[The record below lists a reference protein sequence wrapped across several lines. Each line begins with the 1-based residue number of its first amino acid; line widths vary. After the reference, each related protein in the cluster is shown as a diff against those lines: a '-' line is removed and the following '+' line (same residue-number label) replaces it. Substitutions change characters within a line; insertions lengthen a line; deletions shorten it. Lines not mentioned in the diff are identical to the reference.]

1 MSALITTTD
10 VGGSPDVPDAT
21 VTTKWKQYLWVRQV
35 GSSAVPKVYVWN
47 DFATSDATYLK
58 WQEKADVSAGSI
70 VNSQISNS
78 AAIAGSKLDLTNT
91 IVNADINSSAAI
103 DSSKLATVPYAKLN
117 LSGAVTNADLAG
129 SISQDKLAGSI
140 GIGKLSLTS
149 SITNSHINGSAA
161 IDSSKLAT
169 IPYSKL
175 TLSNSITNNDVATTA
190 AISYNKLSVSD
201 GDIPFAKLSITNG
214 DISNLK
220 IDRLY
225 EKRLSIQ
232 SAQSSSGAI
241 LQVPD
246 SAKQLDGIYRG
257 VLSSSGDQSIVLPDL
272 KKFNVKI
279 NNANGYS
286 NGATSLT
293 VDALPQ
299 ALYAGQVVTFSNEAT
314 FTLSANASADAT
326 TITGKL
332 VAASTVA
339 NDSLGYVYDG
349 TSFRLS
355 VYKGGGS
362 GKVDIRI
369 AGHIP
374 SAGTYSGSNLTLTLP
389 AGHGILEDD
398 KITVTGM
405 TPDYYNVV
413 KATVTNATNTQIT
426 YANQSS
432 TTPAANAT
440 GFGLARRSEKLVNN
454 STGVLSDSITVIP
467 TTASAE
473 NKKIVIHC
481 IADSD
486 RGDGQWLIGGI
497 PSYSSTTLQA
507 ETGETFSKSV
517 KKDLPT
523 ATKVFKTTVDLSDVA
538 TGNGKTISVQSD
550 HGDTAAIGDKILF
563 EGGGILTLT
572 SAVSASATSLIGN
585 LTGFEVGKYELG
597 HRIPRE
603 DGALLESGREFK
615 TATNIVMIVP

>member
-91 IVNADINSSAAI
+91 IVNAHINSSAAI

-374 SAGTYSGSNLTLTLP
+374 SAGTYSGANLTLTLP
-389 AGHGILEDD
+389 AGHGILTSD
-398 KITVTGM
+398 KVTVTGM

-413 KATVTNATNTQIT
+413 KAQVTNATDTQIT
-426 YANQSS
+426 YVNQSS

-440 GFGLARRSEKLVNN
+440 GFGLVRRSEKLVNN

-523 ATKVFKTTVDLSDVA
+523 ATKVFKTASSEAESVGS
-538 TGNGKTISVQSD
+538 NKTITVASN

-563 EGGGILTLT
+563 DGGGILTLT
-572 SAVSASATSLIGN
+572 AAVSASQTDILGTIS
-585 LTGFEVGKYELG
+585 GFGVGPNEFG
-597 HRIPRE
+597 HRIPRV

>member
-35 GSSAVPKVYVWN
+35 GSAAVPKVYVWN

-70 VNSQISNS
+70 VNSQVSNS

-91 IVNADINSSAAI
+91 IVNAHINSSAAI

-169 IPYSKL
+169 IPYAKL

-201 GDIPFAKLSITNG
+201 GDIPFAKLSISNG

-220 IDRLY
+220 IDKLY
-225 EKRLSIQ
+225 EKRLAIQ
-232 SAQSSSGAI
+232 TSHSSSGST

-246 SAKQLDGIYRG
+246 AAKQLDGIYRG

-279 NNANGYS
+279 NNASGYS

-299 ALYAGQVVTFSNEAT
+299 ALYAGQVVTFTNDAT

-355 VYKGGGS
+355 IYKGGTG

-374 SAGTYSGSNLTLTLP
+374 SAGTYSGANLTLTLP
-389 AGHGILEDD
+389 AGHGILTSD
-398 KITVTGM
+398 KVTVTGM

-413 KATVTNATNTQIT
+413 KAQVTNATDTQIT
-426 YANQSS
+426 YVNQSS

-440 GFGLARRSEKLVNN
+440 GFGLVRRSEKLVNN
-454 STGVLSDSITVIP
+454 STGVLADSITVIP
-467 TTASAE
+467 TTAANE

-481 IADSD
+481 IADSNK
-486 RGDGQWLIGGI
+486 GDGQWLIGGI

-507 ETGETFSKSV
+507 ESGETFSKSV

-523 ATKVFKTTVDLSDVA
+523 STKVFKTGSSEAESVGS
-538 TGNGKTISVQSD
+538 GKTVTVASN

-563 EGGGILTLT
+563 QGGGILTLT
-572 SAVSASATSLIGN
+572 GAVSASQTDLLGTVSGFGIGPN
-585 LTGFEVGKYELG
+585 EFG
-597 HRIPRE
+597 HRIPRI